1 MPRSS
6 LTVSGRPRSEPK
18 LVLLALGAVGILVLC
33 IVAIAD
39 TDAIWLVLVTAVTI
53 ALIGCAIVLDLERVI
68 AQDSASEKRDIPPGR
83 AVVVTTAQM
92 TAAEVLDA
100 LGPDGSETRS
110 IMIVSP
116 EGLGGGGLMV
126 DERDYQ
132 RALHAETATVAS
144 LRRAGMNAAGH
155 VGDRDPAHAIEDA
168 LALFPAG
175 KVIVVARG
183 HEAYSYREHVDFD
196 EFRRRI
202 GAELH
207 VRELV
212 DR

>member
-1 MPRSS
+1 
-6 LTVSGRPRSEPK
+6 
-18 LVLLALGAVGILVLC
+18 
-33 IVAIAD
+33 
-39 TDAIWLVLVTAVTI
+39 
-53 ALIGCAIVLDLERVI
+53 
-68 AQDSASEKRDIPPGR
+68 
-83 AVVVTTAQM
+83 M
-92 TAAEVLDA
+92 TATEVLDA
-100 LGPDGSETRS
+100 IGSDAGETRS

-132 RALHAETATVAS
+132 RALRAETATVAS

-175 KVIVVARG
+175 KVVVVARG
-183 HEAYSYREHVDFD
+183 HEADTYREHVDFD
-196 EFRRRI
+196 ELRRRI
-202 GAELH
+202 GAELY

-212 DR
+212 DS

>member
-1 MPRSS
+1 MSS
-6 LTVSGRPRSEPK
+6 RPISEPK
-18 LVLLALGAVGILVLC
+18 IILLALGAVGIMALC

-53 ALIGCAIVLDLERVI
+53 ALIGWAIVLDLRRVI
-68 AQDSASEKRDIPPGR
+68 AEDESPQAVETPPGR
-83 AVVVTTAQM
+83 AVVVTTAKM
-92 TAAEVLDA
+92 TATEVLDA
-100 LGPDGSETRS
+100 IGSDAGETRS

-132 RALHAETATVAS
+132 RALRAETATVAS

-175 KVIVVARG
+175 RVVIVARG
-183 HEAYSYREHVDFD
+183 HEADTYREHVDFD
-196 EFRRRI
+196 ELRRRI
-202 GAELH
+202 GAELY

-212 DR
+212 DS

>member
-1 MPRSS
+1 M
-6 LTVSGRPRSEPK
+6 SEPK
-18 LVLLALGAVGILVLC
+18 VILLALGAVGIVVLC

-39 TDAIWLVLVTAVTI
+39 TDAIWLVLVTLVSI
-53 ALIGCAIVLDLERVI
+53 ALIGWAIVLELKRVI
-68 AQDSASEKRDIPPGR
+68 ATDDPPEDVEVPPGR

-92 TAAEVLDA
+92 TATEVLDA
-100 LGPDGSETRS
+100 LGSEPGETRS
-110 IMIVSP
+110 VMVVSP

-132 RALHAETATVAS
+132 RALHAETTTVAS

-175 KVIVVARG
+175 KVVVVARG
-183 HEAYSYREHVDFD
+183 HEADTYREHVDFD
-196 EFRRRI
+196 ELRRRI
-202 GAELH
+202 GAELY

-212 DR
+212 DS